1 LFPVGTCE
9 FAPPKSAQ
17 QWFDRAAA
25 NISEGSAMKDVLTAA
40 TEIQAFFQS
49 RRWDFCII
57 GGIALGRWGQPR
69 TTGDVD
75 VTLLTGFADET
86 VYIDELLA
94 QFRARRDNARE
105 FALEHR
111 VLLLQASN
119 GIGLDIALAGLP
131 FEKRLV
137 ERATDYDFGDGISL
151 RTASAND
158 MVVLKAFA
166 GRPQDWIDVEGIIIR
181 QGDALDWN
189 LILRELKPLCELK
202 ESPETVD
209 QLLQLRDQ
217 LTRS

>member
-1 LFPVGTCE
+1 
-9 FAPPKSAQ
+9 
-17 QWFDRAAA
+17 
-25 NISEGSAMKDVLTAA
+25 MKDVLTAA
-40 TEIQAFFQS
+40 AEVQAFFQQQ
-49 RRWDFCII
+49 RWDFCII

-75 VTLLTGFADET
+75 ASLLTRFTDET
-86 VYIDELLA
+86 VYVDRMLS

-105 FALEHR
+105 FALKHR

-131 FEKRLV
+131 FEERLV
-137 ERATDYDFGDGISL
+137 RRATEYDFGDGILL

-181 QGDALDWN
+181 QGPALDWN
-189 LILRELKPLCELK
+189 IILTELAPLCELK
-202 ESPETVD
+202 ESPETAD
-209 QLLQLRDQ
+209 QLIQLRDQ
-217 LTRS
+217 LDID